1 MKRSVEEWLWVVAAL
16 LIYTAI
22 AVVFVVML
30 AQSRPA
36 NAAVGCRPPD
46 PEARPVISLAA
57 GELRTLARLAWGEG
71 RSEGYCG
78 MVAISAVVIN
88 RMKRNPKTF
97 GATVTQVI
105 NKPYAF
111 SSFGKTDPN
120 RLKMAKIDESDEHYL
135 RATLA
140 ALAAVVGQDPTGG
153 AVYFIAVGSRPGW
166 ASRMLVTA
174 RIGQHI
180 FMRPD

>member
-1 MKRSVEEWLWVVAAL
+1 MKRSAEDWLWIFAAV
-16 LIYTAI
+16 LIYIGI
-22 AVVFVVML
+22 AVVL
-30 AQSRPA
+30 ACSPPA
-36 NAAVGCRPPD
+36 HAAVGCHPPD
-46 PEARPVISLAA
+46 PEARPVIRLAA

-88 RMKRNPKTF
+88 RMQRNPKTF

-140 ALAAVVGQDPTGG
+140 ALAAVAGQDPTGG
-153 AVYFIAVGSRPGW
+153 GLYFHAVGSRPSW
-166 ASRMLVTA
+166 AARMVVSA
-174 RIGQHI
+174 RIGQHV

>member
-1 MKRSVEEWLWVVAAL
+1 MKRSIEEWLWVAAAV

-22 AVVFVVML
+22 AVVLAVML
-30 AQSRPA
+30 AQNRPA
-36 NAAVGCRPPD
+36 NAAIGCRPPD
-46 PEARPVISLAA
+46 PEAQPVIRLAA

-88 RMKRNPKTF
+88 RMQRNPKTF

-111 SSFGKTDPN
+111 SSFGKSDPN

-140 ALAAVVGQDPTGG
+140 ALAAITGQDPTAGG
-153 AVYFIAVGSRPGW
+153 LYFHAVGSRPGW
-166 ASRMLVTA
+166 AAGMVVSA